1 MYQAHDGR
9 LMEVFALEFV
19 NILLQMVAQAVK
31 NASSL
36 LFSGHSELEYTLI
49 TLLKVPTNSKV
60 DYCSKVLRCELRKI
74 PFQSVISKSEGI

>member
-1 MYQAHDGR
+1 MYQALDGR

-49 TLLKVPTNSKV
+49 TLLKVPTNSKL
-60 DYCSKVLRCELRKI
+60 DCCSKVLRFEL
-74 PFQSVISKSEGI
+74 GY